1 MTSYVRLAGLLCV
14 AACGG
19 ATPTERPE
27 LVASVVSAILGG
39 LCAGYTWAEVHA
51 AKDRDTLVRAI
62 VRQIWTTPIPQS
74 AALSSSRHACTQL
87 RGAIATRV
95 ANLEGM
101 SRASVATIAK
111 QEPVPEVA
119 SS

>member
-1 MTSYVRLAGLLCV
+1 VTSYVRIAGLLCV
-14 AACGG
+14 AACG
-19 ATPTERPE
+19 PTN
-27 LVASVVSAILGG
+27 ADGTDTAMTAIAAII
-39 LCAGYTWAEVHA
+39 AGMLIGFTWAEVAA
-51 AKDRDTLVRAI
+51 AKDRALLVRAI

-101 SRASVATIAK
+101 PRSSLATIAC
-111 QEPVPEVA
+111 QEPMTEDA
-119 SS
+119 HA